1 MNENEPPQRAAEI
14 EVLPAR
20 KTAEQKG
27 KLVDTLDWHPQKAG
41 P

>member
-27 KLVDTLDWHPQKAG
+27 ELVDTLDWHPQKAG